1 MGLAAGQARL
11 LSITS
16 RLSDNELRSQTI
28 TNAKMSLASRTTNA
42 SAEYMDALNASQL
55 MFSTYDASGNKMT
68 QKLTGVSLSEYSQLK
83 NQYGIVNNAGQIMVS
98 ERDDAIYR
106 QSATMADFLEAY
118 GVATSERT
126 DKDNPE
132 YIDKATSIWG
142 AEWKIWEAGGVG
154 TSGGLNGRE
163 PMQPDYTKVVATKD
177 PNSELYEKFRAASIS
192 CYNNA
197 MNSNRPECYLHVLA
211 HLLDL
216 SVDDKGNPIGGN
228 YPKTYTT
235 TLGQGISVGSGEISG
250 SAING
255 VLSPHQKT
263 LDMVPVSEKVC
274 ENGIM
279 AAENDADKQELLDM
293 VAAGGDANTLRN
305 KKLLSNYYIDDKGE
319 AQLKTLK
326 QKVIDMFYAVENRGS
341 LGIDYNTTL
350 KDAMKSFQ
358 EDMTLLD
365 MIYNV
370 ELDVPAWEKAHAEWE
385 AEMEKELTE
394 LHAMEPIITEIKID
408 YTDKDQAQWYVN
420 LWHRM
425 NGPAEYKAEL
435 DGYDNGARADE
446 KTKAAYGEQVTGDT
460 SPSNGLTAGGQLL
473 WTVIEDGLRNSSEW
487 LQYALQNGYVS
498 LERVN
503 YTEPTEDGSGLSDV
517 TWTSVIYTNATDIYE
532 EQNEAAITRAE
543 VQYEQTVKDIESK
556 DKQFDNVLKRLDT
569 EHSALQTEYDS
580 MKSVIE
586 KQVERNLKLYS

>member
-42 SAEYMDALNASQL
+42 SAEYMDALNATEL

-68 QKLTGVSLSEYSQLK
+68 QKLTAVSLSEYAELK

-98 ERDDAIYR
+98 ERDDAIFR
-106 QSATMADFLEAY
+106 KSATMADFLEAY

-142 AEWKIWEAGGVG
+142 SDWKTWEAGGVG
-154 TSGGLNGRE
+154 TAGGLNGRE
-163 PMQPDYTKVVATKD
+163 PMQPDYTKVVITKD
-177 PNSELYEKFRAASIS
+177 PNSDLYKKFINASS
-192 CYNNA
+192 ACYTTA
-197 MNSNRPECYLHVLA
+197 MGGSGGSGCYLHVLA

-216 SVDDKGNPIGGN
+216 TEEAANTSWPNSPAGWPKN
-228 YPKTYTT
+228 YQTT
-235 TLGQGISVGSGEISG
+235 TGDAVSVAGTQITGAAIH
-250 SAING
+250 SAG
-255 VLSPHQKT
+255 KSP
-263 LDMVPVSEKVC
+263 DMVPVSEKVC

-279 AAENDADKQELLDM
+279 AAENEADKQELLDI
-293 VAAGGDANTLRN
+293 VAGGDAQAIKN
-305 KKLLSNYYIDDKGE
+305 KKLLSNYYIDANGE
-319 AQLKTLK
+319 AQQKTLK
-326 QKVIDMFYAVENRGS
+326 QKVIDMFYAVQNFGS
-341 LGIDYNTTL
+341 LGIAYDPTL
-350 KDAMKSFQ
+350 KNALISFQ

-370 ELDVPAWEKAHAEWE
+370 ELDVPAWEKAHEEWE
-385 AEMEKELTE
+385 EEMQRELEE

-425 NGPAEYKAEL
+425 NGPLEYKAEL
-435 DGYDNGARADE
+435 DGFDNGARADE
-446 KTKAAYGEQVTGDT
+446 KTKAAYGEQITGDT
-460 SPSNGLTAGGQLL
+460 SPANGLTGGGQLL
-473 WTVIEDGLRNSSEW
+473 WTVIEDGLRNSADW
-487 LQYALQNGYVS
+487 LQYALNNGYVN

-503 YTEPTEDGSGLSDV
+503 YTNPTEDGSGLADV
-517 TWTSVIYTNATDIYE
+517 TWTSIIYTNATDISA
-532 EQNEAAITRAE
+532 EQNEAAITKAE
-543 VQYEQTVKDIESK
+543 IQYQQTVKDIESK
-556 DKQFDNVLKRLDT
+556 DKQYDNVLKRLDT

-580 MKSVIE
+580 VKTVID
-586 KQVERNLKLYS
+586 KQVERHLKLYS